1 MEKEKWA
8 ARDQNEVAVL
18 LSQVRAMLSASG
30 YANKIDAEK
39 WLTAWLDTPN
49 DALGGVKPWR
59 LLEQMA
65 NESTMR
71 LSAPR
76 LAE

>member
-1 MEKEKWA
+1 MKGAIVETETMA
-8 ARDQNEVAVL
+8 VGDQNEVTAL

-30 YANKIDAEK
+30 CANKIDAEK

-49 DALGGVKPWR
+49 DRLGGVKPRR

-65 NESTMR
+65 NEPTMR
-71 LSAPR
+71 
-76 LAE
+76 